1 MLCNKIS
8 FIAICNKFTKFYYYI
23 LQCVIN
29 SWNSTTT
36 HSNKFW
42 FENIHLQTT
51 YKSLGKFKSIFIIHN
66 IAINFNKVGL
76 VFLNYHKNNGF
87 YTQFCFLS
95 NIWNFQPV
103 SDFRFLMVVAYLW
116 IKISTV
122 TYFWLVY
129 LVENNQQFL
138 FFQQIP
144 RQFLNS
150 SKNITCL

>member
-1 MLCNKIS
+1 MIDFELKI
-8 FIAICNKFTKFYYYI
+8 FISK
-23 LQCVIN
+23 
-29 SWNSTTT
+29 
-36 HSNKFW
+36 
-42 FENIHLQTT
+42 
-51 YKSLGKFKSIFIIHN
+51 GKFKSIFIIHN

-76 VFLNYHKNNGF
+76 VFLNYVKNDGF

-103 SDFRFLMVVAYLW
+103 LDFRFLMVVAYFW

-138 FFQQIP
+138 FFQQIT

-150 SKNITCL
+150 SKNITCLKNDSYKAELSVSKCEQVNLMVHQFFNR